1 MVLLKKFYDEN
12 KENFNMSY
20 ESVLNYIKRGLVIKG
35 IKIVN
40 NEKRSSYYVSD
51 KDLFLANFK

>member
-12 KENFNMSY
+12 KENFNISY
-20 ESVLNYIKRGLVIKG
+20 ESVLNYIKRGLIKKG

-40 NEKRSSYYVSD
+40 NAKRSSYYVSD

>member
-12 KENFNMSY
+12 KEKFNMSY
-20 ESVLNYIKRGLVIKG
+20 ESVLNYIKRGLVEKG

-40 NEKRSSYYVSD
+40 NEKRNSYYVSD

>member
-1 MVLLKKFYDEN
+1 MILLKKFYDEN
-12 KENFNMSY
+12 KEKFNLSY
-20 ESVLNYIKRGLVIKG
+20 ASVVNYIKRGLVTKG

>member
-1 MVLLKKFYDEN
+1 MILLKKFYDEN
-12 KENFNMSY
+12 KEKFNLSY
-20 ESVLNYIKRGLVIKG
+20 ASVVNYIKRGLVING

-40 NEKRSSYYVSD
+40 NEKRSSYYITD

>member
-12 KENFNMSY
+12 KEKFNLSY
-20 ESVLNYIKRGLVIKG
+20 ASVVNYIKRGLVEKG